1 MKVVINR
8 CYGGFGLSK
17 EAKEMYVKLT
27 KIKSMPYDHDLSRD
41 DLHVVKVVETLGSR
55 ANGPYAA
62 LKVVSMP
69 NGVDWQID
77 EYDGMERIREVSR
90 EWS

>member
-1 MKVVINR
+1 
-8 CYGGFGLSK
+8 
-17 EAKEMYVKLT
+17 MYVKLT

-41 DLHVVKVVETLGSR
+41 DLHLVKVVETLGSR